1 MRRILK
7 KILKKSPSS
16 EQDGVFFQ
24 KLTTI
29 LGFQPTTLRYYEK
42 AFTHRSANKLD
53 EKGNQINYERLEFLG
68 DAMLGSVI
76 ASHLYNEV
84 PSGDEGYLTKM
95 RSKIVSREHLNEL
108 GRDFNLIQFV
118 ESKVNPQHFG
128 ENIHGNIFEAFIGA
142 IYLDRGYTYCEK
154 FIQNKIIKP
163 YVDIAKLE
171 GKVISYKSLI
181 IEWCQKEKKSFKF
194 DIYEDNGKEGAKF
207 FGVKLYIDEQIVSKA
222 RATSKKKAEET
233 AAKRAFFVFQEKI
246 SRKNN

>member
-76 ASHLYNEV
+76 AAHLYNEL

-181 IEWCQKEKKSFKF
+181 IEWCQKEKKTFKF
-194 DIYEDNGKEGAKF
+194 DVYEDNGKEGAKF

-233 AAKRAFFVFQEKI
+233 AAKRAYFVFQEKI